1 MAAYAI
7 FIRNSTQDPEGMQRY
22 SQMAGQTMAGH
33 KLEPLVVYHPCEVV
47 EGAPSEGLVVVK
59 FETMDAAKAWYFSP
73 AYQEAAKVRQAAAD
87 YRVILT
93 EGL

>member
-7 FIRNSTQDPEGMQRY
+7 FIRNSTRDADGMQRY
-22 SQMAGQTMAGH
+22 SQLAGATMAGH
-33 KLEPLVVYHPCEVV
+33 KAEPLVVYNPCETL
-47 EGAPSEGLVVVK
+47 EGDPSEGLVILK
-59 FETMDAAKAWYFSP
+59 FETIDAAKAWYFSP
-73 AYQEAAKVRQAAAD
+73 AYQDAAKVRQAAAD